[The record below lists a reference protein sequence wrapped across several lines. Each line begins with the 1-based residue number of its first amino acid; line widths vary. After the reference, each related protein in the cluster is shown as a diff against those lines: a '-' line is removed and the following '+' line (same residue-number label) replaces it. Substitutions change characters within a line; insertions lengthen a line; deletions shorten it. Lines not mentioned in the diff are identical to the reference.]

1 VVRHGVEQR
10 TALAA
15 ALAGIALLAATAAI
29 PNVKFF
35 DGANVGDTPLYHTY
49 GENMRH
55 GEVPYRDF
63 FVEYPPGALPA
74 FALPA
79 VLPGASFTFWSKA
92 LQWLLAACCIVFA
105 AAALRT
111 SRWRAAL
118 IGLTPA
124 LLGQVTFTRFDF
136 WPAALT
142 AAALAAIVARRHRV
156 ALAVL
161 AVAVAAKEYPFVLL
175 PLFLLVVDRRAGR
188 REAKIAAGIFAAVLA
203 AIVLP
208 FAALGPGGVRYSLEV
223 QFRRPL
229 QVESLGASLLL
240 ALHRLGAYTPHVVST
255 YGSQNLSGG
264 AASALGVLTTALEL
278 GAIVAVWAAFARS
291 PRDDSTLL
299 AAAAA
304 SVLAFLAFGKVLSP
318 QYVVWIVALVPLV
331 LRSWRLVL
339 LGLAVGLTQVWSQGR
354 YHEVTAG
361 KPIVWAVLA
370 RDLVLVVL
378 YVLAAATVARRARA
392 PSTASPAAQSV
403 NSSGSPA

>member
-1 VVRHGVEQR
+1 MSLSSNGVEQR

-15 ALAGIALLAATAAI
+15 ALAGIALLAATAAL
-29 PNVKFF
+29 PNVRFF

-55 GEVPYRDF
+55 GKLPYRDF
-63 FVEYPPGALPA
+63 FEEYPPGALPA

-92 LQWLLAACCIVFA
+92 LQCLLAACCIVFVA
-105 AAALRT
+105 LTLRT

-142 AAALAAIVARRHRV
+142 AAALAAIVARRHRI

-161 AVAVAAKEYPFVLL
+161 AVAVAAKEYPLVLL

-188 REAKIAAGIFAAVLA
+188 REAKIAAGIFA
-203 AIVLP
+203 
-208 FAALGPGGVRYSLEV
+208 
-223 QFRRPL
+223 
-229 QVESLGASLLL
+229 SLLL
-240 ALHRLGAYTPHVVST
+240 ALHRLGACTPHVVST

-264 AASALGVLTTALEL
+264 AASALGVLTTAIEL
-278 GAIVAVWAAFARS
+278 AAIVAVWAAFARS
-291 PRDDSTLL
+291 PRDDSTLV

-318 QYVVWIVALVPLV
+318 QYVIWIVALVPLM

-361 KPIVWAVLA
+361 RPIVWAVLA
-370 RDLVLVVL
+370 RDLELVVL

>member
-1 VVRHGVEQR
+1 
-10 TALAA
+10 
-15 ALAGIALLAATAAI
+15 
-29 PNVKFF
+29 
-35 DGANVGDTPLYHTY
+35 Y

-55 GEVPYRDF
+55 GRLPYRDF
-63 FVEYPPGALPA
+63 FEEYPPGALPA
-74 FALPA
+74 FVLPA
-79 VLPGASFTFWSKA
+79 VLPGASFTLWSKA

-105 AAALRT
+105 AVTLRT
-111 SRWRAAL
+111 DRWRAAL

-142 AAALAAIVARRHRV
+142 AAALAAIVARRHRI
-156 ALAVL
+156 ALALL
-161 AVAVAAKEYPFVLL
+161 AVAVAAKEYPLVLL
-175 PLFLLVVDRRAGR
+175 PMFLLVVDRRAGR
-188 REAKIAAGIFAAVLA
+188 REAKIAAAIFAAVLA

-264 AASALGVLTTALEL
+264 TASAIGVLTTAVEL
-278 GAIVAVWAAFARS
+278 AAIVAVWAAFARG
-291 PRDDSTLL
+291 PRDDSTLF

-304 SVLAFLAFGKVLSP
+304 SVLAFLALGKVLSP
-318 QYVVWIVALVPLV
+318 QYVVWIAALVPLA

-361 KPIVWAVLA
+361 RPIVWAVLA
-370 RDLVLVVL
+370 RNLALVLL
-378 YVLAAATVARRARA
+378 YVLTAATVARRARA